1 LEKFFWW
8 TDEQKQLA
16 DEVEEFSRKVTPRLA
31 EARWKQEIPQDI
43 IKEVAKKGWFGALIP
58 KEYGGLDLG
67 CTGCCILVEGLG
79 AVSGFFATTA
89 FGGAHQIVRSGTEE
103 QKRRWLPKIAKGEL
117 VGAIALTE
125 PFVGSDASGL
135 ETTARREG
143 DVYILNGKKRFVT
156 NLGYADIYMVYAR
169 TSDKPEDIAARR
181 HVTGFIVEKG
191 TPGFTIEKINEVCV
205 FDPPTLNGYLN
216 FDNVRV
222 PVENRIGEEGRAF
235 VDVMMRGL
243 NFERLILCAGLLSAI
258 RASLTYAVYSTQRRI
273 QFDRRTFDFE
283 SNQYRIADMIMN
295 LKLARLMTYYSAYL
309 VDQGLEPILEATLLK
324 IFVAEANSKA
334 ALDAMRC
341 MGGDGVT
348 KFYPVESIFRNIMMN
363 EIGAGS
369 SDIMRRLLTRIATR
383 YKTGLMQEELR
394 APRRRVH
401 P

>member
-1 LEKFFWW
+1 
-8 TDEQKQLA
+8 
-16 DEVEEFSRKVTPRLA
+16 
-31 EARWKQEIPQDI
+31 
-43 IKEVAKKGWFGALIP
+43 
-58 KEYGGLDLG
+58 
-67 CTGCCILVEGLG
+67 
-79 AVSGFFATTA
+79 
-89 FGGAHQIVRSGTEE
+89 
-103 QKRRWLPKIAKGEL
+103 
-117 VGAIALTE
+117 
-125 PFVGSDASGL
+125 
-135 ETTARREG
+135 
-143 DVYILNGKKRFVT
+143 
-156 NLGYADIYMVYAR
+156 M
-169 TSDKPEDIAARR
+169 
-181 HVTGFIVEKG
+181 
-191 TPGFTIEKINEVCV
+191 